1 MKRLFYFFLFVCVA
15 VIANAQAKYVFY
27 FIGDGMGVNQV
38 NGTEMYRAEIQKGRI
53 GVEPLLFTQFP
64 VGTMATTF
72 SATNSVTDSSA
83 AGTAEQLFL
92 AYHP

>member
-38 NGTEMYRAEIQKGRI
+38 NGTEMYRAEIQNLVR
-53 GVEPLLFTQFP
+53 VTSL
-64 VGTMATTF
+64 
-72 SATNSVTDSSA
+72 SVIRQIS
-83 AGTAEQLFL
+83 
-92 AYHP
+92 

>member
-53 GVEPLLFTQFP
+53 GVEPLLLH
-64 VGTMATTF
+64 
-72 SATNSVTDSSA
+72 SSRW
-83 AGTAEQLFL
+83 GQWLL
-92 AYHP
+92 LSLPLIP

>member
-53 GVEPLLFTQFP
+53 GVEPLPFHPGFP
-64 VGTMATTF
+64 
-72 SATNSVTDSSA
+72 S
-83 AGTAEQLFL
+83 ERWLLLFL
-92 AYHP
+92 LPTL